1 MILNLGN
8 ALTIGSSILRT
19 AGVIEILLYLEK
31 YPGGRRKVD
40 IRMDLHLNPKT
51 AIKAFNMLMNE
62 HLLKTM
68 RYSNLFAYTLTEIG
82 QKIAKYLRNIQEEI
96 EKLKKDKNYKE
107 KAQLFEYFDTEYVI
121 DKNSLEDA
129 DSEM

>member
-1 MILNLGN
+1 
-8 ALTIGSSILRT
+8 
-19 AGVIEILLYLEK
+19 
-31 YPGGRRKVD
+31 
-40 IRMDLHLNPKT
+40 
-51 AIKAFNMLMNE
+51 MLMNE